1 MTINQFDETALPV
14 RPGLYTN
21 FKKAAAAIVGGAR
34 GTVGLPV
41 YEYSGTLESGKFTVV
56 ESETDAIEELGEEGA
71 KSAVLALQGGA
82 KDVLVYAVPNSGE
95 DEEGNPLD
103 VDYAAIRTAFETRH
117 FNVFTYGKA
126 VGEEVDTDTAAWVE
140 SNGNKEKKH
149 FMYVTGGS
157 DEEDADEDLSNGRSE
172 LLDQDTIINLTKG
185 GSLGEREYT
194 SGEYTPYLAGL
205 VAGTPINEA
214 ITYAQVP
221 LSDVNHRLKNS
232 QVEDALRAGSLVLV
246 HDGEKVKVEQGITT
260 SGDKIRK
267 VSARQAIATD
277 IEKTA
282 RDSWIGRI
290 NNSDAGQATIL
301 SGIKTYLETLET
313 AGVLT
318 DLVVEKSARYESEG
332 DKFFID
338 IAYTELDSMERI
350 FLTIS
355 PE

>member
-1 MTINQFDETALPV
+1 MTINQFDETALPI

-34 GTVGLPV
+34 GTVGLPI
-41 YEYSGTLESGKFTVV
+41 YEYSGGTLASGKYSVI

-71 KSAVLALQGGA
+71 KNVVLALQGGA
-82 KDVLVYAVPNSGE
+82 KDVLVYAVPLE
-95 DEEGNPLD
+95 DAENF
-103 VDYAAIRTAFETRH
+103 VAIRTAFETRH
-117 FNVFTYGKA
+117 FNVFTYGQA
-126 VGEEVDTDTAAWVE
+126 VGEEVDADTAAWVE
-140 SNGNKEKKH
+140 ANGNKEKKH
-149 FMYVTGGS
+149 FLYVTGGTA
-157 DEEDADEDLSNGRSE
+157 EEDADEDLSNGRSE
-172 LLDQDTIINLTKG
+172 LLSQDTVINLTKG

-194 SGEYTPYLAGL
+194 SGEYTAFIAGL

-214 ITYAQVP
+214 ITYQQVP

-232 QVEDALRAGSLVLV
+232 EVEDALRAGSLVLV

-267 VSARQAIATD
+267 VAARQAIATD
-277 IEKTA
+277 IERTA
-282 RDSWIGRI
+282 RDAWIGRI
-290 NNSDAGQATIL
+290 NNSEAGQATIL

-318 DLVVEKSARYESEG
+318 DLVVEKSTRYKSEG
-332 DKFFID
+332 DKFFVD